1 MSSRRARAGA
11 TVCDLREPVG
21 GHGLRLA
28 LELERLD
35 RLDRDRVA
43 HEAEGRLPDQDLAR
57 GGGLLEAG
65 GDVDRVAGHERLPGR
80 ALSGHDLAGVDP
92 DAQRDPRAEALLE
105 LGVQRRQALLH
116 LPGGAHG
123 PQRIVLVRERDAED
137 RHHRVPDELLHR
149 SAVALDR
156 ASHLVEVGE
165 HHLAHALG
173 VDALAQ
179 RRRTGH
185 VAEEHGRELA
195 ALGRLGVERR
205 RAGVAEARGLGV
217 VLPAFRAP
225 HSPNARAAG
234 RKPVAT
240 RS

>member
-1 MSSRRARAGA
+1 MIPSPYCRQRPESTWKPSAEAISSAASRDLPTPGSPTTVASWGCPEAASASALAQERELGLAAHHRRVEPAGA
-11 TVCDLREPVG
+11 RRCHRLDVREPVG

-28 LELERLD
+28 LERERLD

-43 HEAEGRLPDQDLAR
+43 HEPEGRLPDQDLAR

-123 PQRIVLVRERDAED
+123 SQRIVLVRERDPED
-137 RHHRVPDELLHR
+137 RHHRVSDELLH
-149 SAVALDR
+149 SPAMALD
-156 ASHLVEVGE
+156 
-165 HHLAHALG
+165 
-173 VDALAQ
+173 
-179 RRRTGH
+179 
-185 VAEEHGRELA
+185 
-195 ALGRLGVERR
+195 
-205 RAGVAEARGLGV
+205 
-217 VLPAFRAP
+217 AP
-225 HSPNARAAG
+225 RISW
-234 RKPVAT
+234 K
-240 RS
+240 